1 MRLTILIVCYSCIFF
16 TACSPGA
23 DRTTNSISTASD
35 SSEKTKISFGIYDIS
50 KGGPSFSDLF
60 APPAPLLQKGISP
73 SEPAPSKDKNQQ
85 SGDVVN
91 NATVRSTNV
100 NDAEQTVDRR
110 VIKNAEMHLESK
122 DPDLTQKVIVAVAE
136 ANTGFVLST
145 EQSMSDITQ
154 DVRDSVSI
162 TIRIPADRFAASI
175 DAIRQSADR
184 FLVESI
190 KGEDVTE
197 EFVDI
202 QARLRAKKALE
213 EQFMQ
218 IMKQS
223 ETVEDAL
230 LVQSRL
236 ADVRTEIEK
245 IEGRLRFLQTQTS
258 FSTIKV
264 FIQTPTSLAAQSA
277 GFFGKLGDS
286 AARGADAAGNFTLGL
301 VTLAIGALPLI
312 LFLGLPI
319 FLIGRSFWPRNRT
332 TMSVTEIAEDEIKT
346 E

>member
-1 MRLTILIVCYSCIFF
+1 MRLTILIVCYSCVFI

-23 DRTTNSISTASD
+23 NRTPERISTTP
-35 SSEKTKISFGIYDIS
+35 EKSTKISFGFYDIS
-50 KGGPSFSDLF
+50 KGPSLSDLF
-60 APPAPLLQKGISP
+60 SPPAPQLQQGISP
-73 SEPAPSKDKNQQ
+73 SQPATAEPKNQE
-85 SGDVVN
+85 SGDVVK
-91 NATVRSTNV
+91 NATARSTNV
-100 NDAEQTVDRR
+100 HDSQPVVDRR
-110 VIKNAEMHLESK
+110 VIKNAEMHLESR
-122 DPDLTQKVIVAVAE
+122 DPDLTQKMIVAIAE
-136 ANTGFVLST
+136 SSDGFVLST
-145 EQSMSDITQ
+145 DQSMSDITQ
-154 DVRDSVSI
+154 NVRDSVSI
-162 TIRIPADRFAASI
+162 TIRIPADRFGPSI

-190 KGEDVTE
+190 KGDDVTE

-245 IEGRLRFLQTQTS
+245 IEGRLRFLQNQTS
-258 FSTIKV
+258 YSTIKV
-264 FIQTPTSLAAQSA
+264 FIQTPTSLAAQSV
-277 GFFGKLGDS
+277 GFFGRLGDS
-286 AARGADAAGNFTLGL
+286 VSRGADAAGNFTLSL
-301 VTLAIGALPLI
+301 VTFAIGAIPLI
-312 LFLGLPI
+312 LFLGVPI
-319 FLIGRSFWPRNRT
+319 FLIGRSFWPRNPS
-332 TMSVTEIAEDEIKT
+332 TMSVTEIAEEEIKA

>member
-1 MRLTILIVCYSCIFF
+1 MRLTILIVCYSCVFF

-23 DRTTNSISTASD
+23 NRTTNRIST
-35 SSEKTKISFGIYDIS
+35 SSEKGTKISFGIYDIAKS
-50 KGGPSFSDLF
+50 GPSFSDLF
-60 APPAPLLQKGISP
+60 APPATLLQKGISP
-73 SEPAPSKDKNQQ
+73 SQPVTEQRNQQ
-85 SGDVVN
+85 PADVD

-100 NDAEQTVDRR
+100 VDDPAADRR
-110 VIKNAEMHLESK
+110 VIKNAEMHLESL
-122 DPDLTQKVIVAVAE
+122 DPDLTQKVIVVIAE
-136 ANTGFVLST
+136 ANSGFVLST

-197 EFVDI
+197 DFVDL

-213 EQFMQ
+213 EQFMH

-245 IEGRLRFLQTQTS
+245 IEGRLRFLQNQTS

-264 FIQTPTSLAAQSA
+264 FIQTPTSIAAHSV
-277 GFFGKLGDS
+277 GFFGRLGDS
-286 AARGADAAGNFTLGL
+286 AARGANAAGNFTLGL
-301 VTLAIGALPLI
+301 VTFVIGAMPLI

-319 FLIGRSFWPRNRT
+319 FLIGRSFWPRKTT
-332 TMSVTEIAEDEIKT
+332 TMSVTEIAAEEIKT

>member
-23 DRTTNSISTASD
+23 SPTTNRLSTSSD
-35 SSEKTKISFGIYDIS
+35 KGTKISFGLYDIS
-50 KGGPSFSDLF
+50 KGPSLSDLF
-60 APPAPLLQKGISP
+60 APPEPLLQKGISP
-73 SEPAPSKDKNQQ
+73 SQPPSAEPASQEP
-85 SGDVVN
+85 GDVVK

-100 NDAEQTVDRR
+100 AEETASDRR

-122 DPDLTQKVIVAVAE
+122 DPDVVQKVIVTIAE
-136 ANTGFVLST
+136 SNAGFVLST
-145 EQSMSDITQ
+145 DQSMSDITQ
-154 DVRDSVSI
+154 NVRDSVSI
-162 TIRIPADRFAASI
+162 TIRIPADKFGPAI

-245 IEGRLRFLQTQTS
+245 IEGRLRFLQNQTA

-264 FIQTPTSLAAQSA
+264 FIQTPTSLAAQSV
-277 GFFGKLGDS
+277 GFFGNLGI
-286 AARGADAAGNFTLGL
+286 AVERGAQAAGNFTLGL
-301 VTLAIGALPLI
+301 VTFAIGAMPLV

-319 FLIGRSFWPRNRT
+319 YLIGRSFWPRNPS
-332 TMSVTEIAEDEIKT
+332 TMSVTEIAEEEIKN

>member
-1 MRLTILIVCYSCIFF
+1 MRLTILIVGYSCVFF

-23 DRTTNSISTASD
+23 NPTTNRLSTSTD
-35 SSEKTKISFGIYDIS
+35 KGPKISFGIYDIS
-50 KGGPSFSDLF
+50 KSGPSLSDLF
-60 APPAPLLQKGISP
+60 APPEPQRSQSISP
-73 SEPAPSKDKNQQ
+73 SEPATAEPKNQEP
-85 SGDVVN
+85 GDVVK

-100 NDAEQTVDRR
+100 RDSQPTVDRR
-110 VIKNAEMHLESK
+110 VIKNAEMHLESR
-122 DPDLTQKVIVAVAE
+122 DPDLTQKMIVAIAE
-136 ANTGFVLST
+136 SSDGFVLST
-145 EQSMSDITQ
+145 DQSMSDITQ
-154 DVRDSVSI
+154 NVRDSVSI
-162 TIRIPADRFAASI
+162 TIRIPADRFGTSI

-245 IEGRLRFLQTQTS
+245 IEGRLRFLQNQTS
-258 FSTIKV
+258 YSTIKV
-264 FIQTPTSLAAQSA
+264 FIQTPTSLAAQSV
-277 GFFGKLGDS
+277 GFFSKLGES

-301 VTLAIGALPLI
+301 VTFAIGSLPLI
-312 LFLGLPI
+312 LFLGVPT
-319 FLIGRSFWPRNRT
+319 FLIARSFWPRNPT
-332 TMSVTEIAEDEIKT
+332 TMSVTEIAEEEIKT

>member
-23 DRTTNSISTASD
+23 SPTTNRLST
-35 SSEKTKISFGIYDIS
+35 SSEKGTKISFGIYDIAKS
-50 KGGPSFSDLF
+50 PSLSDLF
-60 APPAPLLQKGISP
+60 APPERRLPKGISP
-73 SEPAPSKDKNQQ
+73 SEPATAEPKNQEP
-85 SGDVVN
+85 GDVVN

-100 NDAEQTVDRR
+100 QDSQPTLDRR
-110 VIKNAEMHLESK
+110 VIKNAEMHLESR
-122 DPDLTQKVIVAVAE
+122 DPDVVQKVIVEIAE
-136 ANTGFVLST
+136 SNGGFVLST
-145 EQSMSDITQ
+145 DQSMSDITQ
-154 DVRDSVSI
+154 NVRDSVSI
-162 TIRIPADRFAASI
+162 TIRIPADRFGASI
-175 DAIRQSADR
+175 DAIRQSAER

-223 ETVEDAL
+223 GTIEDAL

-245 IEGRLRFLQTQTS
+245 IEGRLRFLQNQTS

-264 FIQTPTSLAAQSA
+264 FIQTPTSLAAQSV
-277 GFFGKLGDS
+277 GFFGRLGES

-301 VTLAIGALPLI
+301 VTFAIGALPLI
-312 LFLGLPI
+312 LFLGLPV
-319 FLIGRSFWPRNRT
+319 FLIGRSFWPRNPT
-332 TMSVTEIAEDEIKT
+332 TISVTEIGKDEIET